1 MNAANGN
8 ANANMSTGNAPSN
21 VNMSSGSAA
30 MNVNSNNYSNSMQK
44 MFGNTNMSG
53 GRRRHRN
60 NRTTLSDKHYETT
73 ANGAMMWAK
82 SELEHVGRIA
92 GVKDKDLQYSYAM
105 STLYGMAH
113 LKDALYELVTDP
125 AYKHHKQDLLRT
137 HDTVIRVMKH
147 LCKEYKLNL
156 NAIRAFN
163 ERKVLSN
170 LSYLTKGTK
179 TRSNRKSKRSTRKH

>member
-1 MNAANGN
+1 M
-8 ANANMSTGNAPSN
+8 
-21 VNMSSGSAA
+21 
-30 MNVNSNNYSNSMQK
+30 
-44 MFGNTNMSG
+44 
-53 GRRRHRN
+53 
-60 NRTTLSDKHYETT
+60 SDKHYETT

-82 SELEHVGRIA
+82 SELEHVGRIV

-113 LKDALYELVTDP
+113 LKDALYELVIDP

-163 ERKVLSN
+163 ERNVLSN
-170 LSYLTKGTK
+170 LSYLTKGMK
-179 TRSNRKSKRSTRKH
+179 TRSNRKSGRKTRSKKN